1 MIQDM
6 KTILTRLFTV
16 AVLMMVSMAVGAQV
30 KVEIDTFTGG
40 VVAEKSQT
48 APSEDGS
55 VVVTITV
62 TPDPGYMISRD
73 DVMVAATVP
82 PSVAATRSPQI
93 AMMLALAGE
102 DPEDL
107 SQPRDYTFTVEAGFG
122 AWVHTADFRPTT
134 VEEGVYRIC
143 IDDNVKWYLWPS
155 VTTDDDGYPYLT
167 TFNGVTAPALDYPST
182 GVAYEAFDE
191 TFSRWRVTPV
201 DADGLTCYQLFNVGL
216 QQYAVWSAAEGLRAV
231 HLEAAPADERH
242 TWFRFDGSFPHVR
255 ITPIDAAAGTTLNSK
270 FGDKAFLSA
279 SGQANAATGYPN
291 GEPNHNGEGGL
302 IQIYDGTPVWTLED
316 ADNYVSISFQKISE
330 SGLVTAALFVPTS
343 NAVLPSGVSAY
354 LVTGIDEQLGIVQL
368 EKVDYLP
375 ANTPVLLLATGDVKG
390 FTLLSKRAVANLLT
404 DDEKGRNR
412 LRVGSPTVQPKA
424 YEDYIFFRGEFV
436 MVSGGTLSTGK
447 VFLDMYP
454 EKVARSRGVVGI
466 GDASQTTGMAGCQS
480 CPQASVR
487 GWYTLTGSRIS
498 GRPTKKGIYLYD
510 GKKQIV
516 R

>member
-1 MIQDM
+1 MP
-6 KTILTRLFTV
+6 LP
-16 AVLMMVSMAVGAQV
+16 
-30 KVEIDTFTGG
+30 
-40 VVAEKSQT
+40 
-48 APSEDGS
+48 AP
-55 VVVTITV
+55 
-62 TPDPGYMISRD
+62 
-73 DVMVAATVP
+73 
-82 PSVAATRSPQI
+82 
-93 AMMLALAGE
+93 
-102 DPEDL
+102 
-107 SQPRDYTFTVEAGFG
+107 
-122 AWVHTADFRPTT
+122 
-134 VEEGVYRIC
+134 
-143 IDDNVKWYLWPS
+143 
-155 VTTDDDGYPYLT
+155 
-167 TFNGVTAPALDYPST
+167 
-182 GVAYEAFDE
+182 
-191 TFSRWRVTPV
+191 
-201 DADGLTCYQLFNVGL
+201 
-216 QQYAVWSAAEGLRAV
+216 
-231 HLEAAPADERH
+231 
-242 TWFRFDGSFPHVR
+242 RF
-255 ITPIDAAAGTTLNSK
+255 TLNSK

-330 SGLVTAALFVPTS
+330 SGLVTAALFVSTTD
-343 NAVLPSGVSAY
+343 AVLPSGVSAY